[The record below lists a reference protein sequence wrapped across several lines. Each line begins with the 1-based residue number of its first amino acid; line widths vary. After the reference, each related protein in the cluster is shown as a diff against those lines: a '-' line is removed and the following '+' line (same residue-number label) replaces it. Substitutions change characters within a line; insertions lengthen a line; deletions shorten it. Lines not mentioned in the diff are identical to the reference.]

1 MICHVTFGYLVKLFC
16 IFLNIIVF
24 YVILFC
30 SAVLSSLVSGA
41 IQIHIAI
48 VIVWSESGSE
58 FKSRYFTAR
67 RNVARCISYSIFC
80 LSLCPSHAVIVSKRM

>member
-16 IFLNIIVF
+16 IFLNIIAF

-48 VIVWSESGSE
+48 VIV
-58 FKSRYFTAR
+58 
-67 RNVARCISYSIFC
+67 
-80 LSLCPSHAVIVSKRM
+80 